1 MPQKHGAQLSKR
13 QKTAVANQKKQVAVA
28 IDDDDAFF
36 GRVIKINMGR
46 CVVNLWDHEKKRHIE
61 VQARLP
67 NKKKGFI
74 KMNDLVN
81 IAKSHPD
88 WEVQI
93 ALDAKTTSQLRK
105 AGRISAELASEMSTA
120 AGGKAIPS
128 TEDLGIEFDYEG
140 LADQEADEEAL
151 AALKLKEKQRDE
163 NEDVDV
169 DAI

>member
-13 QKTAVANQKKQVAVA
+13 QKTALTNQKKQISTAL
-28 IDDDDAFF
+28 DDEEAFF

-46 CVVNLWDHEKKRHIE
+46 AVVNIWDHEKRRHIE

-74 KMNDLVN
+74 KLNDLVN

-93 ALDAKTTSQLRK
+93 ALDAKAASQLRK
-105 AGRISAELASEMSTA
+105 AGRISAEIATEMSA
-120 AGGKAIPS
+120 SSISGGKGIPS
-128 TEDLGIEFDYEG
+128 TEDLGIEFDYDG
-140 LADQEADEEAL
+140 LADAEADEEAL
-151 AALKLKEKQRDE
+151 AVIREEKEDADAE
-163 NEDVDV
+163 VDV

>member
-1 MPQKHGAQLSKR
+1 MPIVKHGAQQSKR
-13 QKTAVANQKKQVAVA
+13 QKTAAVNQKKQLEIA

-36 GRVIKINMGR
+36 GRVLKINMGR
-46 CVVNLWDHEKKRHIE
+46 CTVNVWDHEKKRHIE

-93 ALDAKTTSQLRK
+93 ALDTKTANQLRK
-105 AGRISAELASEMSTA
+105 TGRISSELAIEINS
-120 AGGKAIPS
+120 GIPS

-140 LADQEADEEAL
+140 VETTGGVDDSNEAPLKMKESKVDADDF
-151 AALKLKEKQRDE
+151 
-163 NEDVDV
+163 DV

>member
-1 MPQKHGAQLSKR
+1 MPQKHGAQVSKR
-13 QKTAVANQKKQVAVA
+13 QKTSMANQKKQLDIA
-28 IDDDDAFF
+28 IDDTDAFF
-36 GRVIKINMGR
+36 GRIVKINMGR
-46 CVVNLWDHEKKRHIE
+46 CTVNIWDHELHPPRHVE

-93 ALDAKTTSQLRK
+93 ALDAKAANQLRK
-105 AGRISAELASEMSTA
+105 AGRISAELATETSGH
-120 AGGKAIPS
+120 GGGAPS
-128 TEDLGIEFDYEG
+128 TEELGIEFDYEG
-140 LADQEADEEAL
+140 IDTSKAVEDAL
-151 AALKLKEKQRDE
+151 VPLKLKESRPDQDF
-163 NEDVDV
+163 DI

>member
-1 MPQKHGAQLSKR
+1 MPIVKHGAQQSKR
-13 QKTAVANQKKQVAVA
+13 QKTASVNQKKQLDIAL
-28 IDDDDAFF
+28 DDDTAFF
-36 GRVIKINMGR
+36 GRVIKINMAR
-46 CVVNLWDHEKKRHIE
+46 CTVNLWDHEKKRHIE

-81 IAKSHPD
+81 LAKSNPD

-93 ALDAKTTSQLRK
+93 SLDAKAANQLRK
-105 AGRISAELASEMSTA
+105 AGRISAELATEIA
-120 AGGKAIPS
+120 AASGGAPS

-140 LADQEADEEAL
+140 VETAGDIDDSMAP
-151 AALKLKEKQRDE
+151 LKLKESKVD
-163 NEDVDV
+163 DDFDV

>member
-1 MPQKHGAQLSKR
+1 MPQKHGAQVSKR
-13 QKTAVANQKKQVAVA
+13 QKTSMANQKKQLDIA

-46 CVVNLWDHEKKRHIE
+46 CTVNVWDHEMRPPRHVE

-81 IAKSHPD
+81 IAKSAPD

-93 ALDAKTTSQLRK
+93 ALDPKSANELRK
-105 AGRISAELASEMSTA
+105 AGRISAELAIEI
-120 AGGKAIPS
+120 AGANGGGS
-128 TEDLGIEFDYEG
+128 TEDMGIEFDYEG
-140 LADQEADEEAL
+140 VETAGVGEDDMVS
-151 AALKLKEKQRDE
+151 LKLKQTKDL
-163 NEDVDV
+163 DDFDV